1 MKNLLNI
8 LIERNPELAN
18 IEIPSMEE
26 LKQKRVE
33 HFNNS
38 AGELDKQDGY
48 NCTKCL
54 NKGFKMRLDDL
65 GNEVLQA
72 CSCQKIRSTL
82 LRAKRSGLGDIIRD
96 YTFDKFAATEPWQVD
111 LLNKAKQFCHD
122 DQAEWFYIGGQV
134 GSGKTHL
141 CTAIASHYIKQ
152 GKEVRYMLWAEDSK
166 FLKANVN
173 EDVYREKM
181 NEYNNV
187 EVLYIDDFLKTKQGE
202 APTTA
207 DINLAFEII
216 NHRLISSGKITII
229 SSEKLINELMDYDEG
244 TMSRIYHKAKDY
256 TFSIGRDRAK
266 NYRLK

>member
-48 NCTKCL
+48 NCSKCL
-54 NKGFKMRLDDL
+54 NKGFKMRLDEL

-96 YTFDKFAATEPWQVD
+96 YTFDKFEATEPWQVD

-122 DQAEWFYIGGQV
+122 DTADWFYIGGQV

-173 EDVYREKM
+173 EDIYREKM

-202 APTTA
+202 APTSA

-256 TFSIGRDRAK
+256 TFSIGRDRSK